1 MIEIFITSIHNKKN
15 SERIKIEIL
24 KTDSD
29 LKITFDLEDI
39 DRVLRVEGI
48 AVNKEEIIEIVNK
61 LGFQCCVM
69 L

>member
-48 AVNKEEIIEIVNK
+48 AVNKIVNK
-61 LGFQCCVM
+61 LGFQCYVM